1 MTIPSAASK
10 IYGPCSNSF
19 NCVQYL
25 LNRINFF
32 RPWSKVISYLITLSM
47 VKKILVQPNF
57 FLNYGWTDGLGINI
71 FFFLFQTA
79 LKISIGPI
87 ILYSIS
93 NMFEFSYIMKEFIG
107 EYSCYMMTP
116 MRYGIIDMVYV
127 QSFFLAMYR
136 YMICL
141 HGKKINCL
149 GQHVSTYYIKN
160 KF

>member
-1 MTIPSAASK
+1 
-10 IYGPCSNSF
+10 
-19 NCVQYL
+19 
-25 LNRINFF
+25 
-32 RPWSKVISYLITLSM
+32 M
-47 VKKILVQPNF
+47 VKSNILPYKFEHGQNILVQPSCF
-57 FLNYGWTDGLGINI
+57 FELADGLGINN
-71 FFFLFQTA
+71 FFFQTA

-107 EYSCYMMTP
+107 EYPCYILTP

-149 GQHVSTYYIKN
+149 GQHVSTY
-160 KF
+160 